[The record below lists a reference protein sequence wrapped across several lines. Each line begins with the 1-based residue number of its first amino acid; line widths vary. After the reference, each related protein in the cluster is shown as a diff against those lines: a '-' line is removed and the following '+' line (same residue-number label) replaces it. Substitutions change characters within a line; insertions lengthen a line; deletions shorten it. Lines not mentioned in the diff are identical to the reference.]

1 MPQPFSPVVAPPSP
15 TLSASPL
22 AILRELGEERTAEAG
37 EVLYRV
43 GDRDYPFIAII
54 EGEVAI
60 LVSAGNEIIRH
71 GDSGFLGELNLLSG
85 QMVFVAAVAT
95 KQLRYIAVARD
106 VLRTLLHPPGD

>member
-1 MPQPFSPVVAPPSP
+1 VAPPSP

-60 LVSAGNEIIRH
+60 LLAPVTRSSVTG
-71 GDSGFLGELNLLSG
+71 S
-85 QMVFVAAVAT
+85 
-95 KQLRYIAVARD
+95 RD
-106 VLRTLLHPPGD
+106 FSES